1 MPVAMT
7 VISFRECLYAIFSS
21 ADAYREIKTS
31 LFEEHGFVLKR
42 ECQVAQNG
50 AFNKIRGKYNPLE
63 LWQVPYKSESPSKR
77 RKKR

>member
-1 MPVAMT
+1 MPPPACMAD
-7 VISFRECLYAIFSS
+7 RSS

-31 LFEEHGFVLKR
+31 LFEAHGFVLKR

-63 LWQVPYKSESPSKR
+63 FWQVPYKPESPKKRVKR
-77 RKKR
+77 R